1 MLQYHTKKKWGLK
14 CDTCNF
20 RIGCLE
26 QAGMA
31 HRQPEQCQECL
42 SHLIAAQYKDNSPF
56 PNGAKSRTACILCDA
71 AMRSTIVNFFFKQVK
86 SKTPQ
91 EIEEEQHRR
100 EERQKLK
107 EAKKAS

>member
-1 MLQYHTKKKWGLK
+1 VLQYHTKKKWGLK

-26 QAGMA
+26 GAGMA